1 VEGEAVKNYYSG
13 KLNAALLMEV
23 YRTDLERVRQYLQA
37 EISYVAR
44 YLTGTERVL
53 ELGAGYGRIMKA
65 IAPFAASVLGL
76 DISMDSVLFGR
87 EYLKDVPNCRLE
99 TADAHLIEYR
109 SEFEMVLCLQ
119 NGLSAMKG
127 DPLNLVI
134 RGVRALVKGGK
145 AFFSTYSEKFWGPR
159 VEWFE
164 EQAAK
169 GLLGEIDRER
179 TKDGKI
185 VCRDGFTATT
195 FSRDDLDR
203 MGRAAGL
210 PYVIEEVDESS
221 LFLVIDRR
229 E

>member
-37 EISYVAR
+37 EISYVAG

-53 ELGAGYGRIMKA
+53 ELGAGYGRIMKE
-65 IAPFAASVLGL
+65 IAPFAASILGL
-76 DISMDSVLFGR
+76 DISVDSVLFGR
-87 EYLKDVPNCRLE
+87 EYLKDIPNCSLE

-127 DPLNLVI
+127 DPLNLVT
-134 RGVRALVKGGK
+134 RGVNALVKGGK
-145 AFFSTYSEKFWGPR
+145 AFFSTYSDKFWGPR

-164 EQAAK
+164 EQANK

-185 VCRDGFTATT
+185 VCLDGFTATT
-195 FSRDDLDR
+195 FSRDDLDG
-203 MGRAAGL
+203 MGRATGL

-221 LFLVIDRR
+221 LFLIIDRR